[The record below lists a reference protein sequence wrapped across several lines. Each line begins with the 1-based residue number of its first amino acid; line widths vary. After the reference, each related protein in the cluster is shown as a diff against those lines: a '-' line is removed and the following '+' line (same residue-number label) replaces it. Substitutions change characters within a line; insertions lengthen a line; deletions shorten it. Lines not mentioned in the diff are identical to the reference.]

1 MPRSMGKSGQPCP
14 MRFKTLIRIELNKDN
29 DLEIFHQM
37 SNGRKTTLLASILI
51 WWIHGFIS
59 ICKMHGA
66 NAVTDLVI
74 KFKQNLLDVELF
86 YAPFKRLLLP
96 GAPTRMEDGL
106 IRKYFKF
113 TAFIQNP
120 EKEGIS
126 KILTSYQDPLQLC
139 LHSSLRQIF

>member
-1 MPRSMGKSGQPCP
+1 
-14 MRFKTLIRIELNKDN
+14 
-29 DLEIFHQM
+29 
-37 SNGRKTTLLASILI
+37 
-51 WWIHGFIS
+51 
-59 ICKMHGA
+59 MHGA